1 MNRRKIL
8 ELAVLG
14 VLACAGLGFAWAEDE
29 AIFAVVFA
37 AEAAWAAVEAAYT
50 YLSDRAGRV

>member
-1 MNRRKIL
+1 MHDVMNMDRRKIY

-29 AIFAVVFA
+29 AIFVAVFA
-37 AEAAWAAVEAAYT
+37 AEAAWAVVEAAY
-50 YLSDRAGRV
+50 LSL